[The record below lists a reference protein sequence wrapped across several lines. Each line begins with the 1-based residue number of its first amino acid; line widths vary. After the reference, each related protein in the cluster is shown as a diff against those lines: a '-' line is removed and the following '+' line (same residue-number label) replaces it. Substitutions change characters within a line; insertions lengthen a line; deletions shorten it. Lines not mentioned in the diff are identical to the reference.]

1 MNIAR
6 NRLGCGMEVRQKM
19 IGGRAHYDI
28 VEAFQRGS
36 RIEYRTVVPLGS
48 DPDPEVALANHQAAL
63 IDATRAL
70 TRLQPLQEADP
81 AIARKCNN
89 LKFRLH
95 AEQDRIGLLLDAIE
109 RLKITGGKDAP
120 GPDDP

>member
-1 MNIAR
+1 
-6 NRLGCGMEVRQKM
+6 MEVRQKM

-36 RIEYRTVVPLGS
+36 RTEYRTVVPLGP

-63 IDATRAL
+63 IDVTRAL
-70 TRLQPLQEADP
+70 TRLQPLQGADP
-81 AIARKCNN
+81 GIARKCNN
-89 LKFRLH
+89 LESRRR

-109 RLKITGGKDAP
+109 RLKGTGGEEAP
-120 GPDDP
+120 ELDGPE